1 MGESDIY
8 LKIQHKPRWTNAVEK
23 FVGFVGGTVNLTCS
37 ALAEPGAQFTW
48 IKNNNTLHNNEFVK
62 ISNSDHHSALEMY
75 ISDESV
81 FGGYQCRATNTLGTM
96 ARIVYLEE
104 ASIPY

>member
-1 MGESDIY
+1 MSTD
-8 LKIQHKPRWTNAVEK
+8 KPRWTNAVEK

-62 ISNSDHHSALEMY
+62 ISNSDHHSALEVCLTKY
-75 ISDESV
+75 HSEVYSSV
-81 FGGYQCRATNTLGTM
+81 GIT
-96 ARIVYLEE
+96 I
-104 ASIPY
+104 